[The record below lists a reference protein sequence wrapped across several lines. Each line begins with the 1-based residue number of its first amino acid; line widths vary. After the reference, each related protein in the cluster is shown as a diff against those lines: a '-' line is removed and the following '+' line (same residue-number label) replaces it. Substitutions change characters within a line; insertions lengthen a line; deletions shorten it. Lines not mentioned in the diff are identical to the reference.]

1 MVFEVDVKLVPC
13 LNFYDFATFKQ
24 LCHDCLYVLV
34 LVSNVCYFISG
45 IRILINFPTM
55 LHCTLGTGLLNSQR
69 SRGRYLL
76 SKTVNP
82 ADPKSK
88 TQQQAALGKETP

>member
-1 MVFEVDVKLVPC
+1 M
-13 LNFYDFATFKQ
+13 
-24 LCHDCLYVLV
+24 
-34 LVSNVCYFISG
+34 
-45 IRILINFPTM
+45 
-55 LHCTLGTGLLNSQR
+55 NSHK

-88 TQQQAALGKETP
+88 TKQQAALGMFSFSRYMYMYLCVFLVTRHAEHIREVYIVF

>member
-1 MVFEVDVKLVPC
+1 MDP
-13 LNFYDFATFKQ
+13 
-24 LCHDCLYVLV
+24 H
-34 LVSNVCYFISG
+34 
-45 IRILINFPTM
+45 RFPTT
-55 LHCTLGTGLLNSQR
+55 LHCTVGTGLLNSQR

-88 TQQQAALGKETP
+88 TLQQAALGKQHFIIFFVMSGKYNYLCAR